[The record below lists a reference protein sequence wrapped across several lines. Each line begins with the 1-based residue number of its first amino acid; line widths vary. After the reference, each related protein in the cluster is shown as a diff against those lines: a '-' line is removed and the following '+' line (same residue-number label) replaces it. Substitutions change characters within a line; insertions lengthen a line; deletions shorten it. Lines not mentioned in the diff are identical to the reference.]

1 MTTIDKLINGCD
13 NNRFAPYNF
22 EMFHDF
28 NPNLT
33 KEVYG
38 FLRENGTEWKIICG
52 FAVKIKYSNHSL
64 EGNSDLLL
72 ANLELYKNRYIPEYY
87 LNPQNWNHGNS
98 RR

>member
-72 ANLELYKNRYIPEYY
+72 ANLDLY
-87 LNPQNWNHGNS
+87 
-98 RR
+98 